1 MKGKIIKVL
10 KWIWEDLY
18 DFTEKNDCL
27 HKTHKIQTIK
37 EMINEANYFK
47 FTNLYSSKVPQRQ
60 GKDNHNLGRGT
71 CNMKGLSFR
80 TY

>member
-1 MKGKIIKVL
+1 MKGKIIKLL

-18 DFTEKNDCL
+18 DFTERNDCL
-27 HKTHKIQTIK
+27 HKTQTIK
-37 EMINEANYFK
+37 EMISEANYFK
-47 FTNLYSSKVPQRQ
+47 ITNLYSSKVPERQ

-71 CNMKGLSFR
+71 CNMKGLAFR